1 MANPYGIE
9 QVDVPAAI
17 GAFRQGQHDR
27 ISRMEAVRAEE
38 KARRDQER
46 EDRITATFA
55 RFTQPNNPAS
65 SNPAVQAYAK
75 GGDPSSVSSP
85 ATPTAT
91 PALAGGDTSSR
102 ASVTAPALQPQA
114 QAPNLFNDPNAQ
126 QALISQLSVI
136 DAPTAMEYASKF
148 SQLGSEQRL
157 RLNQNMKFLASEA
170 LNLRKLQ
177 PGERAAAL
185 QSHIPRLKA
194 MGVGDDMISQLKLD
208 DDSLEGMVNY
218 ARDMEAIID
227 QTAPKPMALTQ
238 GGSIGE
244 YTPPSPFPAFGG
256 QGGAPVPDNAPF
268 DYEQSGVLSE
278 ADSARMKASLGP
290 NGEAKFEAWKKQHN
304 VVESKRLS
312 SGQMAFKVNG
322 KWYDNPEG
330 R

>member
-85 ATPTAT
+85 ATP
-91 PALAGGDTSSR
+91 PALAGGETSSR
-102 ASVTAPALQPQA
+102 AAVTAPALPSAPPQA
-114 QAPNLFNDPNAQ
+114 SNLFTDPNAQ
-126 QALISQLSVI
+126 QQLISQLSVI
-136 DAPTAMEYASKF
+136 DAPTAMEYAGKF

-170 LNLRKLQ
+170 LNLRNLQ

-185 QSHIPRLKA
+185 QSHIPRLRA
-194 MGVGDDMISQLKLD
+194 MGVSDDMISQLKLD
-208 DDSLEGMVNY
+208 DASLEGMVNY

-227 QTAPKPMALTQ
+227 QTAPKAMPLTQ

-256 QGGAPVPDNAPF
+256 QGGEAPAANAPF

-312 SGQMAFKVNG
+312 SGQMAYKVNG